1 MSSKYILLL
10 FIFGLTFFAS
20 SQNVPP
26 TISDPEQLETIRKER
41 QLIFDQLLEEPT
53 NQSNLFKYANLSI
66 ILGDLEAAIGVFEQM
81 LIYDPTLAR
90 IRLEL
95 GVLYFRLEAYA
106 PAKLYLDSV
115 KDYDPPEE
123 VVTKVESFL
132 SAIEE
137 QEKPLKV
144 NQLMTFGFSSSTNAN
159 AGIDADIIE
168 IAGFPLEVSP
178 DSKPQSDSKLS
189 LNYNV
194 SLAQNLNNPRG
205 DSINYF
211 LALATTYQSRF
222 TQFDQRSLV
231 FGINSKL
238 EVEEGRLG
246 ILKSPSVTPSFTRI
260 QVYLS
265 GEALLESNA
274 FSVSHSGALENGSIF
289 DYGFNIDKRNF
300 IGLEAKSGYR
310 YGTFVNNTFFL
321 PNNNSSWT
329 LNVFSDKY
337 EANEKF
343 ESFRQWGFGFSYRM
357 PLPDSWV
364 MATNYDW
371 STKNYL
377 APNGPLGTR
386 KDISESS
393 DLTFSRLFINCLSMN
408 IFVKPFDNRS
418 SIDIFSRSNTDLGMN
433 LSYLCLNN

>member
-194 SLAQNLNNPRG
+194 SLTQNLNNPRG

-274 FSVSHSGALENGSIF
+274 FSVSHSGTLENGSNF

-377 APNGPLGTR
+377 APNGPLGIR
-386 KDISESS
+386 KDINESS
-393 DLTFSRLFINCLSMN
+393 DLTFSRLYINCLSMN

-418 SIDIFSRSNTDLGMN
+418 SIDIFSRSNTDVGLN